1 MVELVRNTAR
11 LYMGNAEA
19 SLTTTPGRSL
29 TLDAKPWCDRR
40 VAPAIVYSGV
50 LTFVLLKV
58 VALVF
63 PLRASQDDEQVG
75 MDLIVHGEQ
84 AYVHASGSGV

>member
-1 MVELVRNTAR
+1 
-11 LYMGNAEA
+11 
-19 SLTTTPGRSL
+19 
-29 TLDAKPWCDRR
+29 
-40 VAPAIVYSGV
+40 
-50 LTFVLLKV
+50 VLLKV

-75 MDLIVHGEQ
+75 MDLIAHGEE

>member
-1 MVELVRNTAR
+1 
-11 LYMGNAEA
+11 MGAL
-19 SLTTTPGRSL
+19 LTGVFAQKALNGVADGLLFGNPGQL
-29 TLDAKPWCDRR
+29 FTQA
-40 VAPAIVYSGV
+40 VAVAAAIVYSGA

-75 MDLIVHGEQ
+75 MDLIAHGEE